1 MSTKWALWAGAAI
14 GASALLPLTA
24 QAQGGPFAD
33 VPQGHW
39 AYDAVNQLAQRG
51 IFTGYPDGT
60 FGGRRALTRYEFA
73 VALQRMLQEINRRI
87 EAIQLKPGPPG
98 PMGEKGAKG
107 DKGDRGPIGP
117 PGPPGPPGVTPAQI
131 AELQRTDTLLR
142 NDITAL
148 QKLTQEFSSELAML
162 GADVEQIKRNLQALA
177 DRTTR
182 IEQTLARMPKISGVV
197 NTGFRMANAQ
207 QEGLGGKKD
216 GGGGDPIGDPGTS
229 GGKKGGGFDVGG
241 VDRGRATPRLGLT
254 DRDGRFLN
262 QSESILERV
271 NAFYDIDLGV
281 TAPISDVATARLLLN
296 AGNYLRG
303 YLGNRISQVNP
314 FIDGG
319 VEGVTTFPSF
329 TAEDVIP
336 YYLYIEAPLKL
347 GGVGTQFTVG
357 KFGHQFT
364 PYTLKMVDVDSYF
377 YNDKTDL
384 GDYPITGARANFR
397 ALGLNFSAYG
407 GVHQNEYS
415 QLTSTAGFI
424 QQGFY
429 LHDVNRFNPQ
439 GSFGPAIALAT
450 GALPGS
456 SLIEQS
462 TGVRATW
469 ASKKLQVGG
478 TYLTGGAST
487 SNDPSNNIAD
497 LFRQLTVV
505 GVDANVQPLK
515 WLSVSA
521 AVTQS
526 DWSGQQNQSTQW
538 HSFGIGENDRRAWD
552 LRAAV
557 PIGKLQ
563 LGAYYKRI
571 GDGFDAPGSWG
582 RMGNWINPR
591 GIDGFGGTAE
601 YPLGHRLALDVEG
614 ATYNFT
620 NLRRA
625 GVPSSRLLY
634 GRAGVRYG
642 LTARGS
648 VDFGVEYVNYD
659 PSEAGGLDRTERY
672 YNVGYTHQFSPNLS
686 FRLLYQLMDVDDR
699 GMFEVPRND
708 YMSQIIATQFTARF

>member
-1 MSTKWALWAGAAI
+1 MSKKWALWAGAAI
-14 GASALLPLTA
+14 GAGALLPLAA

-98 PMGEKGAKG
+98 PAGPQGQ
-107 DKGDRGPIGP
+107 KGDRGDRGPVGP

-142 NDITAL
+142 QDITAL
-148 QKLTQEFSSELAML
+148 QRLAQEFSSELAML
-162 GADVEQIKRNLQALA
+162 GADVEQLKRNLQALS

-182 IEQTLARMPKISGVV
+182 LEQAFARLPKITGNV
-197 NTGFRMANAQ
+197 NTGFRAAKVNQDYPDA
-207 QEGLGGKKD
+207 KKFSSS
-216 GGGGDPIGDPGTS
+216 TFS
-229 GGKKGGGFDVGG
+229 GIDSN
-241 VDRGRATPRLGLT
+241 RARPRLGVV

-262 QSESILERV
+262 QSDSILEPV

-281 TAPISDVATARLLLN
+281 TANISDVATARLLLN

-303 YLGNRISQVNP
+303 YLGNRLSQVNP

-319 VEGVTTFPSF
+319 VEGVTTFPNF
-329 TAEDVIP
+329 TVEDVIP
-336 YYLYIEAPLKL
+336 YYLYIEAPIKI
-347 GGVGTQFTVG
+347 GGLGTQVTVG

-384 GDYPITGARANFR
+384 GDYALTGGRANFR
-397 ALGLNFSAYG
+397 AFGLNFSAYG
-407 GVHQNEYS
+407 AVHQNEYS
-415 QLTSTAGFI
+415 QLSSTAGFI
-424 QQGFY
+424 QPGFY
-429 LHDVNRFNPQ
+429 LHDVNRFNPH

-450 GALPGS
+450 GVLPGS

-462 TGVRATW
+462 AGVRATW
-469 ASKKLQVGG
+469 VGKKLQVGG
-478 TYLTGGAST
+478 TYLTGVAST
-487 SNDPSNNIAD
+487 SNDPSVNVAD
-497 LFRQLTVV
+497 LFRQLSVY
-505 GVDANVQPLK
+505 GVDINAQPLK
-515 WLSVSA
+515 WLSLSA

-526 DWSGQQNQSTQW
+526 EWDGQTNQSTPWQT
-538 HSFGIGENDRRAWD
+538 FGIGENDRRAWD

-563 LGAYYKRI
+563 LGGYYKRI

-582 RMGNWINPR
+582 RLGNWINPR
-591 GIDGFGGTAE
+591 GIEGFGGTAE
-601 YPLGHRLALDVEG
+601 YPLGNRLVLDIEG
-614 ATYNFT
+614 AKYNYS

-625 GVPSSRLLY
+625 GLPSSDLTY
-634 GRAGVRYG
+634 GRAGIRYG
-642 LTARGS
+642 LSARGS
-648 VDFGVEYVNYD
+648 FDLGVEYVDYD
-659 PSEAGGLDRTERY
+659 PDNPGGVDRTERY
-672 YNVGYTHQFSPNLS
+672 YNIGYTHQFSPNMS
-686 FRLLYQLMDVDDR
+686 WRLVYQLMNVSDR
-699 GMFEVPRND
+699 GLFELPRNE
-708 YMSQIIATQFTARF
+708 YEAHIVATQFNVRF